1 MATSNEYL
9 GIRLATEI
17 GDAPLTDTQLHTTI
31 YHIDGKLPQNQP
43 NNSTNN
49 LIYVYGRS
57 PVVGSSNEQLRWV
70 AFNQFNSGTLLFQ
83 GGETGNRNTYTIE
96 SIVYKSVNTT
106 LAIIDNLS
114 RPVFNKYIIP
124 SNVLNAST
132 KGTYNISWVMPNVDT
147 LNSTN
152 VTARLQVLES
162 NYLSKTPITVEIR
175 VLWRFESNDP
185 QFPGSAGEPAVPQL
199 FSYTIDTANVTVSN
213 NPNTPLSTQS
223 KLVSI
228 DSHACSVDSP
238 TFNIDFQ
245 TLLNGEVN
253 SSTFTFIPPP
263 STDVGQGTSFDYFIG
278 IPQDFLNDPETF
290 PPGTFTIDPYR
301 IGFKNLIANRELG
314 FGTAVYGTTTPNS
327 FTSTGLLTIR
337 DTVGGFQFQLLPRS
351 WKSSLNYNY
360 TGNDQTYVGANWNPK
375 SGLAGQIEVSF
386 PVYIKDHIIGELIT
400 KDVTFIVDVQYK
412 NGARDGI
419 PRSGVVN
426 SIIGVDKDGVP
437 LPNYGNDSNAITV
450 EVDESYQYYTT
461 PNSPETGKWILA
473 GEPFGSPTAP
483 IVQRRF
489 LRWVNSDKDLAAGEF
504 KITKIELFDYDKWK
518 GNFEL
523 DYYDFDTNV
532 SIAPSGPSALFPLR
546 ILRGVNPKF
555 QGRIHYEFRWSDST
569 GTCESHRMVD
579 RFEVAIDTRSDYIL
593 DAKLQPTIQQ
603 IRVEN
608 ENTNRVIEPYT
619 PITLTVMEN
628 SRIDS
633 QYSLP
638 LQYVPNAR
646 LPGGSS
652 TTELKRGEFSIINI
666 SGIVGHTLSVVDGNV
681 VITPT
686 QTQLVQPTTTVTVQ
700 IEAFGG
706 SKYTTS
712 LSAEIRRILPT
723 NKVVATTSTPQTI
736 DVNVDYNNNV
746 LNVSVPSVS
755 ISARENDV
763 NGQSQDLFYD
773 VNLSFPQRYRIK
785 STSPISNLITQTT
798 FSTRDIAITS
808 TGIFTADQNILVTIE
823 YTDSNNIRGEKTT
836 TFRLRR
842 IAPQNAIIAHTINP
856 TSITLDTNDKTNLVI
871 YPFDI
876 PVLSVGLT
884 ERLNQTLPP
893 QDLRYNPVIP
903 LGNGEWRITNITG
916 PNRFEVDT
924 KTPTT
929 PNFKPRVFS
938 LPQQGTGTVFTEY
951 VDSNGKPGTG
961 TISFPILRKAIP
973 NDEALVR
980 FPTNLDYL
988 PNQTQVVLVSD
999 TFQILDA
1006 EPAGIYDELK
1016 DLIITGEE
1024 LLKNTTNYTSLNYS
1038 DTLSGTSVWK
1048 VRSIRISNAT
1058 NNQFVNYI
1066 GYELETMSKSV
1077 KIKFLSNEIRSKLK
1091 VEVFIDYIDAYMNDG
1106 TRTITHYIEPKVDYP
1121 IITKIEF
1128 PERIN
1133 AADYIGFDVNF
1144 TVVYESKYTS
1154 QIALYILQEGTFNLY
1169 NNRRYGPNDTVQ
1181 FNMKQLVGKY
1191 PIPTED
1197 NDIYT
1202 FDMILVPERR
1212 ETNGTITVGQKQTI
1226 TIVFNK
1232 SNVQIDRLFIIQ
1244 NLYDVIQPKFNFD
1257 VYRDETRKYLTHY
1270 LHMDNKE
1277 PIVIANWEKDSVTFS
1292 EYEEDDLGNQI
1303 LIRENPTLV
1312 LKMYEPLPEDVQ
1324 PNTSVWIT
1332 KARS

>member
-1 MATSNEYL
+1 MATSNEHL

-17 GDAPLTDTQLHTTI
+17 GDAPLTDAQLRTTI
-31 YHIDGKLPQNQP
+31 YHIDGKLPKNQP
-43 NNSTNN
+43 ENSTNN
-49 LIYVYGRS
+49 VVSVYGRKITSQDFNDVISQLSWS
-57 PVVGSSNEQLRWV
+57 PFDR
-70 AFNQFNSGTLLFQ
+70 FNSGVSYY
-83 GGETGNRNTYTIE
+83 GNMYTGRPDTYTIE
-96 SIVYKSVNTT
+96 HIVYKRGTET
-106 LAIIDNLS
+106 LAIIDRIQTPTFPKFIEAGN
-114 RPVFNKYIIP
+114 
-124 SNVLNAST
+124 SN
-132 KGTYNISWVMPNVDT
+132 Y
-147 LNSTN
+147 
-152 VTARLQVLES
+152 RLQILKP
-162 NYLSKTPITVEIR
+162 NFLSGGPFTVEVR
-175 VLWRFESNDP
+175 VWWQYGKSINNGQEYVPDT
-185 QFPGSAGEPAVPQL
+185 AYPAT
-199 FSYTIDTANVTVSN
+199 FSYTIDSANVTVSN
-213 NPNTPLSTQS
+213 NPNTPLGSQS
-223 KLVSI
+223 KSVSI

-238 TFNIDFQ
+238 TFNVDFQ
-245 TLLNGEVN
+245 TLLNGVVN
-253 SSTFTFIPPP
+253 SSTFTFVPPP
-263 STDVGQGTSFDYFIG
+263 STDVGQGSSFGYFIG
-278 IPQDFLNDPETF
+278 IPQDFLNDPIKF

-301 IGFKNLIANRELG
+301 ISFNNLIANRNLD
-314 FGTAVYGTTTPNS
+314 FGTAAYGTTTPNS

-337 DTVGGFQFQLLPRS
+337 DTVGGFQFQLLPRN

-360 TGNDQTYVGANWNPK
+360 TGNDQTYVGANWNPE
-375 SGLAGQIEVSF
+375 SDLAGQIEVSF
-386 PVYIKDHIIGELIT
+386 PVYIKDHIVGELVT
-400 KDVTFIVDVQYK
+400 KNVTFTVDVQYK

-419 PRSGVVN
+419 PRAGVIHHVV
-426 SIIGVDKDGVP
+426 GVDRDGIP

-450 EVDESYQYYTT
+450 EVDEQYQYHAILK
-461 PNSPETGKWILA
+461 KWILA
-473 GEPFGSPTAP
+473 GERFGGPTDP
-483 IVQRRF
+483 IVESKI

-504 KITKIELFDYDKWK
+504 KITKIELFDYDTWK

-532 SIAPSGPSALFPLR
+532 SIAPSGPEARFPLR
-546 ILRGVNPKF
+546 ILRGVNSKF
-555 QGRIHYEFRWSDST
+555 QGRIHYEFRWSDAT
-569 GTCESHRMVD
+569 GTCPSHTMVD

-593 DAKLQPTIQQ
+593 DAKLDPQSQQ

-619 PITLTVMEN
+619 PITLTVMEK

-646 LPGGSS
+646 TPNGD
-652 TTELKRGEFSIINI
+652 TTVTQLKHGEFSILNI
-666 SGIVGHTLSVVDGNV
+666 SGIVGYTLSVVDGNV

-686 QTQLVQPTTTVTVQ
+686 QTQLVQLTTPVLVE

-706 SKYTTS
+706 SKYRTT
-712 LSAEIRRILPT
+712 LSAEIRRVLPSNT
-723 NKVVATTSTPQTI
+723 YVAAVSTPQTI

-746 LNVSVPSVS
+746 LSVSAPSVS
-755 ISARENDV
+755 ITARESDAA
-763 NGQSQDLFYD
+763 GQSQDLFYD
-773 VNLSFPQRYRIK
+773 PTLSSIRRYRIK
-785 STSPISNLITQTT
+785 SVSPTSNLITQTT
-798 FSTRDIAITS
+798 FNTKDIAIAS
-808 TGIFTADQNILVTIE
+808 TGTFTSDQTLLVTIE
-823 YTDSNNIRGEKTT
+823 YNDSNNIRGEKTT
-836 TFRLRR
+836 TFILRR
-842 IAPQNAIIAHTINP
+842 IAPQNTIINHIINP
-856 TSITLDTNDKTNLVI
+856 TSITLDTNDKTNDVI
-871 YPFDI
+871 APFDI
-876 PVLSVGLT
+876 PTLNVSLH
-884 ERLNQTLPP
+884 ERLNQSLPP
-893 QDLRYNPVIP
+893 QDLRYNPVLP

-916 PNRFEVDT
+916 PDTFEVDT
-924 KTPTT
+924 RTPSTPT
-929 PNFKPRVFS
+929 FKPRVFK

-961 TISFPILRKAIP
+961 TISFPIFRNAIP
-973 NDEALVR
+973 NDVAPVR

-999 TFQILDA
+999 TFEILDA
-1006 EPAGIYDELK
+1006 DPPGIYDELK

-1024 LLKNTTNYTSLNYS
+1024 LLKNTTNYRSLNYS

-1048 VRSIRISNAT
+1048 VRSIRISNAV

-1091 VEVFIDYIDAYMNDG
+1091 VEVFIDYIDTYMNDG

-1144 TVVYESKYTS
+1144 TVLYESKYAT
-1154 QIALYILQEGTFNLY
+1154 QIAIYILEEGTFNLY

-1181 FNMKQLVGKY
+1181 FNMKKLVEKY

-1197 NDIYT
+1197 NDVYT

-1212 ETNGTITVGQKQTI
+1212 ETNGTITVGQKETI

-1232 SNVQIDRLFIIQ
+1232 SNVQIDRRFIIQ

-1277 PIVIANWEKDSVTFS
+1277 PVVIANWEKDTVTFS

-1312 LKMYEPLPEDVQ
+1312 LKMYEPLPEDIQ